1 MKADTAFAPAQRV
14 DFGEALLPPEG
25 YRLEAALG
33 TTFSMDF
40 LTALT
45 VPVSLALRGGV
56 QREELLASPLAA
68 LAAMR
73 RLEDRV
79 TIFVEAGNIHPPAG
93 KRTALVSLLEG
104 LVTEVS
110 PPKGASFHPKLWLL
124 RFAPEDG
131 GPMRQR
137 LIMMSRNLTRD
148 RSWDVALRLEGEEKL
163 EPQRANAPLVGL
175 IDWLPIRKNAHLLGL
190 RDGLAHVRWDRV
202 PGFSLPL
209 FHAHHPQAQAK
220 DLWRP
225 GRGHLAVISPF
236 CDDAGLGVL
245 GRDRIQALVAC
256 DDWLAG
262 LRGTLPRCLT
272 LADHGQPE
280 PDPDATVSA
289 EERAGLHAKLY
300 VLEQGEDTVITLGS
314 GNATSAGLGVNG
326 PRNIEVFASLRG
338 RTASIGGIGLDG
350 TGILGAGGIGPLLQD
365 WTPRELRED
374 EVAAKRFDDAVRAA
388 RHAIFAAAPKLSFA
402 PLEERLSVLLALALP
417 DLPGIT
423 EVRAQLVTRDTG
435 VLLQAA
441 GPWDLGSVRLA
452 DATTFVQ
459 FELRGLEDERAA
471 FVTKLEAEG
480 LPEGDARLQAL
491 LSDIVRTPEQFLSFV
506 AAMLEQRPDIEG
518 MMRAASEGG
527 GGAGSARP
535 APPVLET
542 LLAAYLAEDGPARL
556 RDLDRVV
563 GLMRRDLGG
572 DMMQDFLTLW
582 GEFKTALGKAA

>member
-1 MKADTAFAPAQRV
+1 MKADTVFAPAQRV

-79 TIFVEAGNIHPPAG
+79 TVCVEAGNIHPPAG

-104 LVTEVS
+104 LVREVS

-148 RSWDVALRLEGEEKL
+148 RSWDVALRLEGEEKA
-163 EPQRANAPLVGL
+163 EHQRANAPLVGL
-175 IDWLPIRKNAHLLGL
+175 IDWLPVEKNSHLRGL
-190 RDGLAHVRWDRV
+190 RDGLQHVRWERV
-202 PGFSLPL
+202 PGFSPPL
-209 FHAHHPQAQAK
+209 FHAHHPLAQAR

-225 GRGHLAVISPF
+225 GRGQLAVISPF
-236 CDDAGLGVL
+236 CDDAGLGAL

-256 DDWLAG
+256 DDWLAA
-262 LRGTLPRCLT
+262 LKSPLPRSLM
-272 LADHGQPE
+272 LADHGLPE
-280 PDPDATVSA
+280 PDPEAAFSA
-289 EERAGLHAKLY
+289 EDRAGLHAKLY

-314 GNATSAGLGVNG
+314 GNATSAGLGLNG

-338 RTASIGGIGLDG
+338 RTTNIGGIGLDG
-350 TGILGAGGIGPLLQD
+350 AGILGVGGIGPLLQD
-365 WTPRELRED
+365 WMPRAPRED
-374 EVAAKRFDDAVRAA
+374 EIAAKIFNDAVRAA
-388 RHAIFAAAPKLSFA
+388 RHAIIAAGAKLSFA
-402 PLEERLSVLLALALP
+402 PLEDRLSLNLSLVLP
-417 DLPGIT
+417 DLPDIA
-423 EVRAQLVTRDTG
+423 EIRAQLVTRDNG
-435 VLLQAA
+435 VLLQGA

-452 DATTFVQ
+452 DATSFVQ
-459 FELRGLEDERAA
+459 FDLCGLDGERAG
-471 FVTKLEAEG
+471 FVTNLEAEG
-480 LPEGDARLQAL
+480 LPEGDARLKAL

-518 MMRAASEGG
+518 MIRAASEGG
-527 GGAGSARP
+527 GSARGTRP
-535 APPVLET
+535 VPPVLET
-542 LLAAYLAEDGPARL
+542 MLAAYLDDDGPARL

-563 GLMRRDLGG
+563 GLMGRDLGG
-572 DMMQDFLTLW
+572 EVMREFLNLW